1 MEKLFLMLA
10 LVIIV
15 YSWFVSKVVINT
27 NKTQESTLSHTKAP
41 LDGVEDVKVRL
52 ENEDCLVKIILDIK
66 FVYNV
71 VEHKYEI
78 SDDNDNILEQRAQAV
93 GIVNNI
99 SIASVNYYDII
110 RLIYEKNSCYSRS
123 IISC

>member
-15 YSWFVSKVVINT
+15 CSWFINKVVINSI
-27 NKTQESTLSHTKAP
+27 KTQESTLSHTKAP

-93 GIVNNI
+93 GIVNNS
-99 SIASVNYYDII
+99 SIAPVNYYDII
-110 RLIYEKNSCYSRS
+110 MIDL
-123 IISC
+123 

>member
-1 MEKLFLMLA
+1 MEKLFLMLV
-10 LVIIV
+10 LVIII
-15 YSWFVSKVVINT
+15 YSWFVNKVVINSI
-27 NKTQESTLSHTKAP
+27 KTQESTLSHTGAP
-41 LDGVEDVKVRL
+41 LNGVEDVKVRL

-93 GIVNNI
+93 GMVNNS
-99 SIASVNYYDII
+99 SIAPVNYYDII
-110 RLIYEKNSCYSRS
+110 MIDL
-123 IISC
+123 

>member
-15 YSWFVSKVVINT
+15 YSWFVNKVVINT
-27 NKTQESTLSHTKAP
+27 NKTQEGTLSHTGAP

-78 SDDNDNILEQRAQAV
+78 SDDNDNILEQIVQAV
-93 GIVNNI
+93 GIVNNS
-99 SIASVNYYDII
+99 SIAPVNFMT
-110 RLIYEKNSCYSRS
+110 LL
-123 IISC
+123 